1 MKQGDQFCNVETGRL
16 NDEARGIS
24 RRDALKGGVAIGVGA
39 AIGAPALTRAQDEV
53 ELSIWSYLAPDD
65 ASVKAYI
72 ETFQEQNP
80 NIKIKYTAYPEDDYQ
95 DKVRTALSAGGP
107 PDIAIIEDRRWMKAG
122 FVVELTDHY
131 AAWGVD
137 PNDFNS
143 GGMAR
148 TAPEGDIS
156 AGIYAVGDFLGGNVI
171 FYNKGLFDEAGI
183 AHPSETESMQW
194 PQFDEIAR
202 QLGKPDRNPANAV
215 YGCTVT
221 HWYFGIWA
229 KWIWGEDGHEI
240 VGNLNSEPVVD
251 AWNRGTALVRDGIAP
266 GASLIET
273 LPAGESDLFAQGKI
287 AMTWSDFTEASKYTA
302 NDIDFGLAPFVVI
315 EGSESFVD
323 TWTAPWGTFTESKH
337 PEEALAFL
345 KFIATD
351 AQRIRAETS
360 SDPPLS
366 TKVAEELE
374 WGKDDP
380 IKQQY
385 LTVLQQA
392 KPQVF
397 VPGSFLPEG
406 TYDSEEVF
414 RKMTVERQEDA
425 KPLLDEAAEKT
436 QPELD
441 KAWEEWEKLSPETAG

>member
-1 MKQGDQFCNVETGRL
+1 MDTRHPDRILPTGPNRSAGRL
-16 NDEARGIS
+16 S
-24 RRDALKGGVAIGVGA
+24 RRDAIKRGAALGVGTALA
-39 AIGAPALTRAQDEV
+39 AHAIARAQDKV
-53 ELSIWSYLAPDD
+53 ELSIWSYLPADD
-65 ASVKAYI
+65 PSMKAYF
-72 ETFQEQNP
+72 EAFQKQNP
-80 NIKIKYTAYPEDDYQ
+80 NITIKYTAYPEDDYQ

-131 AAWGVD
+131 TEWGVD
-137 PNDFNS
+137 PQDFNS

-148 TAPEGDIS
+148 CAPEGDIS
-156 AGIYAVGDFLGGNVI
+156 GGIYAVGDFLGGNVI
-171 FYNKGLFDEAGI
+171 FYNKGLFDGAGI
-183 AHPSETESMQW
+183 DYPSDTESMQW
-194 PQFDEIAR
+194 PHFEEIAR
-202 QLGKPDRNPANAV
+202 KLGKPDRNPAKAT
-215 YGCTVT
+215 YGASVT

-229 KWIWGEDGHEI
+229 KWVWGDDGRQI
-240 VGNLNSEPVVD
+240 DGNLNSGPEID
-251 AWNRGTALVRDGIAP
+251 AWNLGTALVRDGYAP
-266 GASLIET
+266 GASLLET
-273 LPAGESDLFAQGKI
+273 LPAGESDLFTQGKI
-287 AMTWSDFTEASKYTA
+287 AMTWSDFTEASKYEA
-302 NDIDFGLAPFVVI
+302 NGIDFGLAPFVVI

-337 PEEALAFL
+337 PDEALAFL

-351 AQRIRAETS
+351 AQHIRAETS

-366 TKVAEELE
+366 MKVADALE

-385 LTVLQQA
+385 LTVLKQA

-397 VPGSFLPEG
+397 VPGEFLPEG

-414 RKMTVERQEDA
+414 RKMTVERKDDA
-425 KPLLDEAAEKT
+425 KPLLDEAAKKT

-441 KAWEEWEKLSPETAG
+441 KAWQEWEKLSPKNAG

>member
-1 MKQGDQFCNVETGRL
+1 MKRANPHRDVGTSLG
-16 NDEARGIS
+16 
-24 RRDALKGGVAIGVGA
+24 RDAQRMTRREIVKRGTALGVGVAVA
-39 AIGAPALTRAQDEV
+39 APAIARAQDSV
-53 ELSIWSYLAPDD
+53 ELSIWSYLPPDD
-65 ASVKAYI
+65 PSVKAYI
-72 ETFQEQNP
+72 EEFQKQNA

-107 PDIAIIEDRRWMKAG
+107 PDIALIEDRRWMKAG
-122 FVVELTDHY
+122 LVVELTDFY
-131 AAWGVD
+131 AEWGVD
-137 PNDFNS
+137 PKDFNS

-148 TAPEGDIS
+148 TAPEGDI
-156 AGIYAVGDFLGGNVI
+156 ADGIYAVGDFLGGNVI
-171 FYNKGLFDEAGI
+171 FYNKALFDEAGI
-183 AHPSETESMQW
+183 EYPSETDSMQW
-194 PQFDEIAR
+194 PQFEEIAR
-202 QLGKPDRNPANAV
+202 KLGKPDRNPANAV
-215 YGCTVT
+215 YGCSVT

-229 KWIWGEDGHEI
+229 KWVWGDDGHQIE
-240 VGNLNSEPVVD
+240 GNLNSEPEID
-251 AWNRGTALVRDGIAP
+251 AWNLGTALVRDGYAP
-266 GASLIET
+266 GASLLET

-287 AMTWSDFTEASKYTA
+287 AMTWSDFTEASKYEA
-302 NDIDFGLAPFVVI
+302 NGIDFGIAPFVVI

-337 PEEALAFL
+337 PDEALAFL

-366 TKVAEELE
+366 KKVADEID

-380 IKQQY
+380 VKQQY

-397 VPGSFLPEG
+397 VPGEFLPEG

-414 RKMTVERQEDA
+414 RQMTVERKEDA
-425 KPLLDEAAEKT
+425 KPLLDDAARKT

-441 KAWEEWEKLSPETAG
+441 KAWQKWEELSPENAG